1 MENKKESSLL
11 TILLIVIIILLS
23 IAGFIFYLNNKK
35 ETPVVNDIPNNNTV
49 INVGT
54 KVQLGAADAETL
66 YLKALYSPIFVQ
78 LLTLNGDDARHA
90 FTDKEIKALLPNL
103 DSKDEAN
110 SFKRCSDCKENE
122 HCFCEEATNA
132 DAQKLAKKYFGREI
146 ADTGE
151 KVQVDVPSGFG
162 IMTSKVVAAYKLND
176 GTYAIE
182 FETSAEEVRFYTL
195 YVDYNEAT
203 DSVVYKEIERNN

>member
-11 TILLIVIIILLS
+11 TILLTVIIILLS
-23 IAGFIFYLNNKK
+23 VAGFIFYLNNKK
-35 ETPVVNDIPNNNTV
+35 EPVVDDTPNNNAV

-54 KVQLGAADAETL
+54 KVQLGAADAENL
-66 YLKALYSPIFVQ
+66 YLKALYSPVFVQ
-78 LLTLNGDDARHA
+78 LLILNSDDARHA

-103 DSKDEAN
+103 GSKDETN
-110 SFKRCSDCKENE
+110 VFNRCSDCEENE
-122 HCFCEEATNA
+122 DCFCEEATNA

-146 ADTGE
+146 ADTSE
-151 KVQVDVPSGFG
+151 KVQVEVPSGFG